1 MNDRLDRLRRR
12 FERLRVDGV
21 LVSDPVDVRYLSGF
35 RGDDALLVVGHGAAL
50 LCTDSR
56 FWAQVR
62 EEVRDF
68 ELSQVTAEPLLAH
81 SVREALRVLG
91 AGARLGYQGAQL
103 SHASY
108 RKLRRL
114 HTGPLRDVRQ
124 TVTLL
129 RVVKDDE
136 EIAVLRRAAAITDE
150 GLRRVV
156 ARGLVG
162 RAERDVAWDLQAEY
176 HRLGAEGEAFAAI
189 VAAGDHGAQAHAL
202 PGERVIRAGEL
213 VVVDTGARVDGYC
226 SDITR
231 TYAAG
236 EPSAEL
242 RRIYDVVLAA
252 QLAGLAAVR
261 AGAHGRADVD
271 AAARAVIEEAGYG
284 ERFGHGTGH
293 GVGLQVHEAP
303 SLGRTRGDP
312 LEAGHGLH
320 RGARHLPRGPRG
332 RAHRGHGAGHAGRL
346 RAPHHVSQGTPG
358 HGLGR
363 PAQAHARACTPGW
376 PCCIMAYHLCRP
388 APSTPE

>member
-1 MNDRLDRLRRR
+1 MNERLDRLRRR

-35 RGDDALLVVGHGAAL
+35 RGDDATLVVGHGAAL

-56 FWAQVR
+56 FWEQVH

-68 ELSQVTAEPLLAH
+68 ELSKVTAEPLLAH

-114 HTGPLRDVRQ
+114 HAGPLRDVRQ
-124 TVTLL
+124 GVTLL
-129 RVVKDDE
+129 RAVKDEE
-136 EIAVLRRAAAITDE
+136 EIAVLRRAAAVTDE
-150 GLRRVV
+150 GLQRVV

-162 RAERDVAWDLQAEY
+162 RTERDVAWDLQAEY

-261 AGAHGRADVD
+261 AGAHGRSDVD

-303 SLGRTRGDP
+303 SLGRTRGDL
-312 LEAGHGLH
+312 LEAGMVCTVEPGIYIEGL
-320 RGARHLPRGPRG
+320 
-332 RAHRGHGAGHAGRL
+332 AGVRIEDTVL
-346 RAPHHVSQGTPG
+346 VTPG
-358 HGLGR
+358 GGERLTTS
-363 PAQAHARACTPGW
+363 PKELQVTA
-376 PCCIMAYHLCRP
+376 
-388 APSTPE
+388 